1 MITSQVSE
9 FRDAYAADRFP
20 ARHAATAKALMLV
33 SPEGFAISGE
43 TASDNVYMDLAHG
56 ADPERALAQHRE
68 LWRALDRTLPITQF
82 KGSASTP
89 DAVFCNNAYA
99 TVLGR
104 LIVGAMRH
112 AERRRETERTDI
124 VDWFARRMAYPATRL
139 ASEPGVVAELTGP
152 RVIDRARGMGFC
164 GLTERCN
171 EAGAQAMHRAF
182 GLDATLSFALAPGE
196 YHTNVVLMVL
206 AGRAVVLHRA
216 SFADPE
222 VAEAIAACYAP
233 HVVWL
238 SDEEKAAFCGNCIA
252 LGQGQVWMSA
262 RADAALGPEHRA
274 ILEHAGLSVRSV
286 PLDELEKAGGSLR
299 CCIGEIF

>member
-1 MITSQVSE
+1 MITTEVSE
-9 FRDAYAADRFP
+9 FRDAFAAGRFP

-33 SPEGFAISGE
+33 SPDGFSISGE
-43 TASDNVYMDLAHG
+43 TSSDNVYMDLAHG
-56 ADPERALAQHRE
+56 ADTERALAQHRE
-68 LWRALDRTLPITQF
+68 LYRVLDRVLPIALF
-82 KGSASTP
+82 RGSAETP

-139 ASEPGVVAELTGP
+139 GSEPGIVAELTGP
-152 RVIDRARGMGFC
+152 LVMDRSRGIGYC

-171 EAGAQAMHRAF
+171 EAGVRAMHHAF
-182 GLDATLSFALAPGE
+182 GLECTLSFALAPGE

-206 AGRAVVLHRA
+206 GGRAVVLHRA
-216 SFADPE
+216 SFVDPAIAD
-222 VAEAIAACYAP
+222 AIAACYAP

-238 SDEEKAAFCGNCIA
+238 DDDEKAAFCGNCIA
-252 LGQGQVWMSA
+252 LDAATVWMSA
-262 RADAALGPEHRA
+262 RAEAALRPDHRA
-274 ILEHAGLSVRSV
+274 VLEHAGFAVRSV
-286 PLDELEKAGGSLR
+286 ALDELEKAGGSLR

>member
-112 AERRRETERTDI
+112 ASGGARPSAPTSSTGSRAAWRIPRRGSPPS
-124 VDWFARRMAYPATRL
+124 PA
-139 ASEPGVVAELTGP
+139 S
-152 RVIDRARGMGFC
+152 
-164 GLTERCN
+164 
-171 EAGAQAMHRAF
+171 
-182 GLDATLSFALAPGE
+182 
-196 YHTNVVLMVL
+196 
-206 AGRAVVLHRA
+206 
-216 SFADPE
+216 
-222 VAEAIAACYAP
+222 
-233 HVVWL
+233 W
-238 SDEEKAAFCGNCIA
+238 
-252 LGQGQVWMSA
+252 
-262 RADAALGPEHRA
+262 
-274 ILEHAGLSVRSV
+274 RS
-286 PLDELEKAGGSLR
+286 
-299 CCIGEIF
+299 